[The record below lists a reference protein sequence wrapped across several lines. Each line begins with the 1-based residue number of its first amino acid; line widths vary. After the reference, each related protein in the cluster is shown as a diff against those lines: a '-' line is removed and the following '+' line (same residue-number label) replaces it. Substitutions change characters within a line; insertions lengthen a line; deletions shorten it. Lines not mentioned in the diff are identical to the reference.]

1 MVLRGETDTLTASL
15 PPPPATGS
23 TGKDAIATGSL
34 YRSLLPDRIVATAEQ
49 LNRRI
54 AERFPH
60 SSLVAVSK
68 ELKQVADEAVERTNR
83 IRQPHYVIR
92 VFVAA
97 LIAVLLGILITV
109 GLSVQWQAAQNAE
122 LFVFEHFIQSL
133 EAGLGSLV
141 FLGAT
146 IAFLVTVERRWKR
159 ERLLAALREL
169 RALAHVVDM
178 HQLTKDPQSLTQN
191 RPTQSSPQRTMTTFE
206 LGRYLDYCTE
216 ILSVIGKIAAIY
228 VQEFPD
234 AAAVEAADE
243 LTRLTNDL
251 SRNIW
256 QKIMILDRAVE
267 K

>member
-1 MVLRGETDTLTASL
+1 MTESAVPRPS
-15 PPPPATGS
+15 PPPNAVVTNG
-23 TGKDAIATGSL
+23 AQ
-34 YRSLLPDRIVATAEQ
+34 YRSLQPDRIVATAEQ
-49 LNRRI
+49 LTRRI
-54 AERFPH
+54 AERFPQ
-60 SSLVAVSK
+60 SGLVAVSR
-68 ELKQVADEAVERTNR
+68 EVKQIADEAVARTAE
-83 IRQPHYVIR
+83 IRQPNYGIR
-92 VFVAA
+92 LVVAL
-97 LIAVLLGILITV
+97 LILLLLSIITAV
-109 GLSVQWQAAQNAE
+109 GLSVRWQAGQNEE

-141 FLGAT
+141 FLGAA

-178 HQLTKDPQSLTQN
+178 HQLTKDPQSLTQG

-216 ILSVIGKIAAIY
+216 LLSVIGKIAAIY

-234 AAAVEAADE
+234 ADAVEAADE
-243 LTRLTNDL
+243 LTRLANDL
-251 SRNIW
+251 ARHIW
-256 QKIMILDRAVE
+256 QKIMILDRTVE

>member
-1 MVLRGETDTLTASL
+1 MT
-15 PPPPATGS
+15 
-23 TGKDAIATGSL
+23 
-34 YRSLLPDRIVATAEQ
+34 TAEQ
-49 LNRRI
+49 LTRRI
-54 AERFPH
+54 AERFPQ
-60 SSLVAVSK
+60 SSLVAVSR
-68 ELKQVADEAVERTNR
+68 ELKQVADEAVTRTQR
-83 IRQPHYVIR
+83 IRQPNYWIR
-92 VFVAA
+92 SIVAGLLA
-97 LIAVLLGILITV
+97 MLLGIILTAF
-109 GLSVQWQAAQNAE
+109 LSVQWKEADNAE

-141 FLGAT
+141 FLGAA
-146 IAFLVTVERRWKR
+146 IAFLISVEKRWKR
-159 ERLLAALREL
+159 ERLLSALREL

-178 HQLTKDPQSLTQN
+178 HQLTKDPQSLTQC

-216 ILSVIGKIAAIY
+216 MLSVIGKIAAIY

-234 AAAVEAADE
+234 ADAVEAADE

-251 SRNIW
+251 ARHIW